1 MGVKTLLR
9 NCSGVEKWHALK
21 RAKYQEKAYQ
31 SCHNNG
37 QGPANWQ
44 ERARLLSCELK
55 TRLINILDSNLLSTT
70 ILEDKTR

>member
-1 MGVKTLLR
+1 MAWV
-9 NCSGVEKWHALK
+9 K

-31 SCHNNG
+31 SYHNSG

-55 TRLINILDSNLLSTT
+55 TRLINILDGNLLSTT
-70 ILEDKTR
+70 ILEDKIKMSKMGW